1 MEQKS
6 KKLMIFLAGELQN
19 KDNIRKLIAEN
30 DFDFYAAD
38 GGYAFAKEF
47 AVPLRKVLGDF
58 DSIHK
63 PQLPDLLVYPS
74 EKDETDAELALN
86 LALEEGYQE
95 IWFIAPFG
103 GRLDHTVANL
113 HLLEKAKQKNVSL
126 KLYDGVNLAFLLEQG
141 THIISKYRYVSF
153 FPWGQSSTLSL
164 KGFKYPLDH
173 YFLTRAKPIGI
184 SNELLRD
191 LASVEVHY
199 GTLLCICVEN
209 EQEDL

>member
-1 MEQKS
+1 MEQKN

-38 GGYAFAKEF
+38 GGYAYAKEL
-47 AVPLRKVLGDF
+47 ALPLKKVLGDF
-58 DSIHK
+58 DSIDK
-63 PQLPDLLVYPS
+63 PRLSDLLVYPT

-86 LALEEGYQE
+86 LALEENYQE

-113 HLLEKAKQKNVSL
+113 HLLEKAKQRGVSL
-126 KLYDGVNLAFLLEQG
+126 KLYDGINLAFLLEQG
-141 THIISKYRYVSF
+141 THIISKYRYISF
-153 FPWGQSSTLSL
+153 FPWGQSATLSL
-164 KGFKYPLDH
+164 SGFKYPLDH

-184 SNELLRD
+184 SNEPLRD
-191 LASVEVHY
+191 LSSVEVHY
-199 GTLLCICVEN
+199 GALLCICVEN
-209 EQEDL
+209 EQEEL